1 MDPKILASIILVIS
15 YIILFS
21 EAVNRAIVA
30 MLGAGIMLITGI
42 LTQETAL
49 AGVDFNTIFLLI
61 GMMIIVGIS
70 EKSGMFEYVA
80 IWGAKKVKANPR
92 GLLVVLA
99 IVTAVFSAL
108 LDNVTTVLLIVPV
121 TFQIVRQLKVPAYP

>member
-108 LDNVTTVLLIVPV
+108 LDNSLKFLLILICYWKYLRPILEE
-121 TFQIVRQLKVPAYP
+121 QQL